1 MAGIS
6 QAAAGIADQ
15 PPAQRVEKVEDGVL
29 VAVAI

>member
-6 QAAAGIADQ
+6 QATAGIANQ
-15 PPAQRVEKVEDGVL
+15 PPAQRVEKVEAGAL